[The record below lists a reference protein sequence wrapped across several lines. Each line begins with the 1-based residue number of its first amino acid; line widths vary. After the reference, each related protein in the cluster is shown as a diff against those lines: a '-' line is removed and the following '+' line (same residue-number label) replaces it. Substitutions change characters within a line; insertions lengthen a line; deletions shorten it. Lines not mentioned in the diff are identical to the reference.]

1 MQKYL
6 LFILFLCVHWIARGQ
21 TTYSY
26 RCWFDG
32 DESTMQTGISEDNA
46 WQMDL
51 DISSLESSFHIM
63 YFQVKDTEDV
73 WSSPV
78 TQYFV
83 KMPNN
88 KNIELKYWFDDD
100 INNLKTVSTTNGLID
115 IDAKSLS
122 DGMHIIHT
130 MTITDGVLAGTPKTS
145 LFWKQPIVTKSVYR
159 LWFDYDV
166 KTMITGEYTGQ
177 PIDIDVS
184 KLSDGFHVIQGQIEA
199 SGISCPQTNVF
210 IKVPQ
215 TQGVD
220 YMTCVLMI
228 DGSMYKQEK
237 VPTRGGIV
245 NWTLD
250 ANDMIPGLHKA
261 QAFVVTESGAASSLR
276 EGFFFRAQTADER
289 KSMKCLYSI
298 DGDEHFSQA
307 GTMNG
312 NLFHFDLDLTKLSDG
327 FHRLSYMLMGED
339 GTSSKVMSAFF
350 IKTPVGGD
358 GVMQYDYWLND
369 NEANRKINKLDKRV
383 NPLKVITLLP
393 VDPMPI
399 RSSCFHFEVG
409 KDNKPMMYAKNDL
422 HMRFY
427 DVAGRLTETSRQFV
441 DYKVS
446 EEVKNIKPI
455 IGMEGSMNAE
465 KPSDNNILWY
475 SMSATI
481 GDSIAVRSSMASTLQ
496 VFSPSGK
503 EVYSGSGSESVNY
516 GGFHA
521 GEEGTYYV
529 ALHDVTG
536 TNSNNIS
543 LDYLHLD
550 KYDVIGQNVKVVGD
564 AGYSTITFDGN
575 GFDSLT
581 SIDLISKDNV
591 TIKSVDINHL
601 HDYQIEAMFDFK
613 DVALGEYDMVFHFV
627 DEDRTFAKGVV
638 VEESKDITITT
649 NVQYPQQYLRNS
661 NVVYTLTLTNNGNST
676 AYAVPVYTYI
686 STPTRDGIS
695 KIKIDGVKI
704 PGLYDNVDLSEYTPS
719 ERKQILDQ
727 AENLGDERIFIR
739 QMVKSGESDSLY
751 VRSGYLFVNLAP
763 NSSKNITFTLTG
775 NETIDVEF
783 TIPEDWMTFTDKES
797 ALQNGVWEQYCC
809 IKDRIEC
816 LGSILG
822 NPVSLANRLTS
833 TLECPHQNALDIV
846 ESAVGSMNKLISTTG
861 TVYCSKNNVDLKYW
875 ERLKKFASC
884 IDASSTLT
892 ACIQNALPKLDVN
905 KWYLANKIASS
916 FGADNLSTAVNCLTA
931 FSTPI
936 SNCPPVPPTGGKT
949 NPVNSLDP
957 NDIYGYLSESGSK
970 YIRKGL
976 DKVSYTIEFE
986 NDPEFATASAHE
998 VTVSDVLDGRYFDLN
1013 SFVPTSVK
1021 VGDKFVSLNPETS
1034 NVITI
1039 DMRPEINAIAQVEID
1054 YDSSKGVAN
1063 WKFSSL
1069 DPMTME
1075 KTDNPMSGF
1084 LPVNSNGNGI
1094 GEVTFDIALKQDFND
1109 GDEISNSATITFDF
1123 EEPIETPVWTNVV
1136 DAVAPQSEITFAASQ
1151 DGIVTLRFNAEDN
1164 RSGVWK
1170 YNLYVQE
1177 TEGGKW
1183 TKVEDEITTSEYKF
1197 KGYPGFD
1204 YGFCVMAV
1212 DMAGNVEQKELT
1224 REISQATFKYGDANG
1239 DGKVNSEDISLAV
1252 EYYIKGNAALNFAA
1266 TDISKDGK
1274 INSEDISLMVDV
1286 YTFSSLDKQKSKARR
1301 KRLTNKI
1308 ITQ

>member
-1 MQKYL
+1 ML
-6 LFILFLCVHWIARGQ
+6 LLFLCLFIMARGQ
-21 TTYSY
+21 ALYDY
-26 RCWFDG
+26 RYWFDG
-32 DESTMQTGISEDNA
+32 DKSTIHTGSSDKGA
-46 WQMDL
+46 WQMDF
-51 DISSLESSFHIM
+51 DIGALNENLHM
-63 YFQVKDTEDV
+63 VHFQVKDAKGV
-73 WSSPV
+73 WSVP
-78 TQYFV
+78 
-83 KMPNN
+83 
-88 KNIELKYWFDDD
+88 
-100 INNLKTVSTTNGLID
+100 TTR
-115 IDAKSLS
+115 
-122 DGMHIIHT
+122 
-130 MTITDGVLAGTPKTS
+130 
-145 LFWKQPIVTKSVYR
+145 Y
-159 LWFDYDV
+159 
-166 KTMITGEYTGQ
+166 
-177 PIDIDVS
+177 
-184 KLSDGFHVIQGQIEA
+184 
-199 SGISCPQTNVF
+199 F
-210 IKVPQ
+210 IKMPQ
-215 TQGVD
+215 TQGID
-220 YMTCVLMI
+220 YMTCVIMI
-228 DGSMYKQEK
+228 DGKKYKQEN
-237 VPTRGGIV
+237 VSTQNGII
-245 NWTLD
+245 NWSLD
-250 ANDMIPGLHKA
+250 ATDLKPGLHKA
-261 QAFVVTESGAASSLR
+261 QVFVVTQSGATTSVKEA
-276 EGFFFRAQTADER
+276 FFFRNMTTAER
-289 KSMKCLYSI
+289 GNVKCLYSV
-298 DGDEHFSQA
+298 DGDEHYTEA
-307 GTMNG
+307 GTLNG
-312 NLFHFDLDLTKLSDG
+312 NLYHFDLDVANLSDG
-327 FHRLSYMLMGED
+327 FHRLSYILMSED
-339 GTSSKVMSAFF
+339 GTSSKVMTSFF
-350 IKTPVGGD
+350 VKTPLGGN
-358 GVMQYDYWLND
+358 GIMQYDYWLND
-369 NEANRKINKLDKRV
+369 NEANRKIVKLDTRT
-383 NPLKVITLLP
+383 NPLKLITLLP
-393 VDPMPI
+393 VDSMPI

-409 KDNKPMMYAKNDL
+409 KDGKPMMYAKNDL
-422 HMRFY
+422 HFAFY
-427 DVAGRLTETSRQFV
+427 DASSRRLDKTRQFV

-446 EEVKNIKPI
+446 EEVKDIKPI
-455 IGMEGSMNAE
+455 TDMEGSMNAE

-503 EVYSGSGSESVNY
+503 EVYCGSGSESVNY

-601 HDYQIEAMFDFK
+601 HDYQIEAMFDFNG
-613 DVALGEYDMVFHFV
+613 VALGEYDMVFHFV

-638 VEESKDITITT
+638 VEESKGITITT

-695 KIKIDGVKI
+695 KIKIDGIKI

-719 ERKQILDQ
+719 ERKKILDQ

-739 QMVKSGESDSLY
+739 QLVKSGESDSLY

-797 ALQNGVWEQYCC
+797 VAQDLRARSNIREQYCC
-809 IKDRIEC
+809 IKDKIEC
-816 LGSILG
+816 IG
-822 NPVSLANRLTS
+822 NIIGDVVSLANTLTS
-833 TLECPHQNALDIV
+833 ALQCPQQKALAIADCGIGYLNKV
-846 ESAVGSMNKLISTTG
+846 ISATG
-861 TVYCSKNNVDLKYW
+861 TVFCDNNDVESKFW
-875 ERLKKFASC
+875 EKLNKTAAC
-884 IDASSTLT
+884 IDVSNMMV
-892 ACIQNALPKLDVN
+892 ACVQAFLPKLSVE
-905 KWYLANKIASS
+905 KWNLVNKIASS
-916 FGADNLSTAVNCLTA
+916 LGVTHLSIAGNCVKA

-936 SNCPPVPPTGGKT
+936 LNCPPVPPIGGKT

-1021 VGDKFVSLNPETS
+1021 VGDKYVSLNPETS

-1094 GEVTFDIALKQDFND
+1094 GEVTFDIALKQGFND
-1109 GDEISNSATITFDF
+1109 GDEISNRATIIFDL

-1151 DGIVTLRFNAEDN
+1151 EGIVTLRFNAEDN

-1212 DMAGNVEQKELT
+1212 DSAGNVEQKELS
-1224 REISQATFKYGDANG
+1224 REISQATFKNGDANG

-1252 EYYIKGNAALNFAA
+1252 EYYVKGHAALNFAA
-1266 TDISKDGK
+1266 TDVNKDGK
-1274 INSEDISLMVDV
+1274 INSEDISLIVDI
-1286 YTFSSLDKQKSKARR
+1286 YTSSSLNNQNNKVRRR
-1301 KRLTNKI
+1301 KSINK
-1308 ITQ
+1308 QLRNENN

>member
-1 MQKYL
+1 ML
-6 LFILFLCVHWIARGQ
+6 LLFLCLFIMARGQ
-21 TTYSY
+21 ALYDY
-26 RCWFDG
+26 RYWFDG
-32 DESTMQTGISEDNA
+32 DKSTIHTGSSDKGA
-46 WQMDL
+46 WQMDF
-51 DISSLESSFHIM
+51 DIGALNENLHM
-63 YFQVKDTEDV
+63 VHFQVKDAKGV
-73 WSSPV
+73 WSVP
-78 TQYFV
+78 
-83 KMPNN
+83 
-88 KNIELKYWFDDD
+88 
-100 INNLKTVSTTNGLID
+100 TTR
-115 IDAKSLS
+115 
-122 DGMHIIHT
+122 
-130 MTITDGVLAGTPKTS
+130 
-145 LFWKQPIVTKSVYR
+145 Y
-159 LWFDYDV
+159 
-166 KTMITGEYTGQ
+166 
-177 PIDIDVS
+177 
-184 KLSDGFHVIQGQIEA
+184 
-199 SGISCPQTNVF
+199 F
-210 IKVPQ
+210 IKMPQ

-220 YMTCVLMI
+220 YMTCVIMI
-228 DGSMYKQEK
+228 DGKKYKQEN
-237 VPTRGGIV
+237 VSTQNGII
-245 NWTLD
+245 NWSLD
-250 ANDMIPGLHKA
+250 ATDLKPGLHKA
-261 QAFVVTESGAASSLR
+261 QVFVVTQSGATTSVKEA
-276 EGFFFRAQTADER
+276 FFFRNMTTAER
-289 KSMKCLYSI
+289 GNVKCLYSV
-298 DGDEHFSQA
+298 DGDEHYTEA
-307 GTMNG
+307 GTLNG
-312 NLFHFDLDLTKLSDG
+312 NLYHFDLDVANLSDG
-327 FHRLSYMLMGED
+327 FHRLSYMLISED
-339 GTSSKVMSAFF
+339 GTSSKVMTSFF
-350 IKTPVGGD
+350 VKTPLGGN
-358 GVMQYDYWLND
+358 GIMQYDYWLND
-369 NEANRKINKLDKRV
+369 NEANRKIVKLDTRT
-383 NPLKVITLLP
+383 NPLKLITLLP
-393 VDPMPI
+393 VDTMPI

-409 KDNKPMMYAKNDL
+409 KDGKPMMYAKNDL
-422 HMRFY
+422 HFAFY
-427 DVAGRLTETSRQFV
+427 DASSRRLDNTRQFV

-446 EEVKNIKPI
+446 EEVKDIKPI
-455 IGMEGSMNAE
+455 TDMEGSMNAE

-503 EVYSGSGSESVNY
+503 EVYCGSGSESVNY

-601 HDYQIEAMFDFK
+601 HDYQIEAMFDFNG
-613 DVALGEYDMVFHFV
+613 VALGEYDMVFHFV

-638 VEESKDITITT
+638 VEESKGITITT

-695 KIKIDGVKI
+695 KIKIDGIKI
-704 PGLYDNVDLSEYTPS
+704 PELYDNVDLSEYTPS
-719 ERKQILDQ
+719 ERKKILDQ

-783 TIPEDWMTFTDKES
+783 TVPEDWMTFTDKES
-797 ALQNGVWEQYCC
+797 VAQDLRARSNIREQYCC
-809 IKDRIEC
+809 IKDKIEC
-816 LGSILG
+816 IG
-822 NPVSLANRLTS
+822 NIIGDVVSLANTLTS
-833 TLECPHQNALDIV
+833 ALQCPQQKALAIADCGIGFLNKV
-846 ESAVGSMNKLISTTG
+846 ISATG
-861 TVYCSKNNVDLKYW
+861 TVFCDNNDVESKFW
-875 ERLKKFASC
+875 EKLNKTAAC
-884 IDASSTLT
+884 IDVSNMMV
-892 ACIQNALPKLDVN
+892 ACVQAFLPKLSVE
-905 KWYLANKIASS
+905 KWDLVNKIASS
-916 FGADNLSTAVNCLTA
+916 LGVTHLSMAGNCVKA

-936 SNCPPVPPTGGKT
+936 LNCPPVPPIGGKT

-1021 VGDKFVSLNPETS
+1021 VGDKYVSLNPESS

-1094 GEVTFDIALKQDFND
+1094 GEVTFDIALKQGFND
-1109 GDEISNSATITFDF
+1109 GDEISNSATIIFDL

-1212 DMAGNVEQKELT
+1212 DSAGNVEQKELS
-1224 REISQATFKYGDANG
+1224 REISNATYKYGDANG

-1252 EYYIKGNAALNFAA
+1252 EYYVKGHAALNFAA
-1266 TDISKDGK
+1266 TDVNKDGK
-1274 INSEDISLMVDV
+1274 INSEDISLIVDI
-1286 YTFSSLDKQKSKARR
+1286 YTSSSLNNQNNKVRRR
-1301 KRLTNKI
+1301 KSINK
-1308 ITQ
+1308 QLRNENN

>member
-1 MQKYL
+1 MHRKLML
-6 LFILFLCVHWIARGQ
+6 LLFLCLFIMARGQ
-21 TTYSY
+21 ALYDY
-26 RCWFDG
+26 RYWFDG
-32 DESTMQTGISEDNA
+32 DKSTIHTGSSDKGA
-46 WQMDL
+46 WQMDF
-51 DISSLESSFHIM
+51 DIGALNENLHM
-63 YFQVKDTEDV
+63 VHFQVKDAKGV
-73 WSSPV
+73 WSVP
-78 TQYFV
+78 
-83 KMPNN
+83 
-88 KNIELKYWFDDD
+88 
-100 INNLKTVSTTNGLID
+100 TTR
-115 IDAKSLS
+115 
-122 DGMHIIHT
+122 
-130 MTITDGVLAGTPKTS
+130 
-145 LFWKQPIVTKSVYR
+145 Y
-159 LWFDYDV
+159 
-166 KTMITGEYTGQ
+166 
-177 PIDIDVS
+177 
-184 KLSDGFHVIQGQIEA
+184 
-199 SGISCPQTNVF
+199 F
-210 IKVPQ
+210 IKMPQ

-220 YMTCVLMI
+220 YMTCVIMI
-228 DGSMYKQEK
+228 DGKKYKQEN
-237 VPTRGGIV
+237 VSTQNGII
-245 NWTLD
+245 NWSLD
-250 ANDMIPGLHKA
+250 ATDLKPGLHKA
-261 QAFVVTESGAASSLR
+261 QVFVVTQSGATTSVKEA
-276 EGFFFRAQTADER
+276 FFFRNMTTAER
-289 KSMKCLYSI
+289 GNVKCLYSV
-298 DGDEHFSQA
+298 DGDEHYTEA
-307 GTMNG
+307 GTLNG
-312 NLFHFDLDLTKLSDG
+312 NLYHFDLDVANLSDG
-327 FHRLSYMLMGED
+327 FHRLSYMLISED
-339 GTSSKVMSAFF
+339 GTSSKVMTSFF
-350 IKTPVGGD
+350 VKTPLGGN
-358 GVMQYDYWLND
+358 GIMQYDYWLND
-369 NEANRKINKLDKRV
+369 NEANRKIVKLDTRT
-383 NPLKVITLLP
+383 NPLKLITLLP
-393 VDPMPI
+393 VDTMPI

-409 KDNKPMMYAKNDL
+409 KDGKPMMYAKNDL
-422 HMRFY
+422 HFAFY
-427 DVAGRLTETSRQFV
+427 DASSRRLDNTRQFV

-446 EEVKNIKPI
+446 EEVKDIKPI
-455 IGMEGSMNAE
+455 TDMEGSMNAE

-503 EVYSGSGSESVNY
+503 EVYCGSGSESVNY

-601 HDYQIEAMFDFK
+601 HDYQIEAMFDFNG
-613 DVALGEYDMVFHFV
+613 VALGEYDMVFHFV

-638 VEESKDITITT
+638 VEESKGITITT

-695 KIKIDGVKI
+695 KIKIDGIKI
-704 PGLYDNVDLSEYTPS
+704 PELYDNVDLSEYTPS
-719 ERKQILDQ
+719 ERKKILDQ

-783 TIPEDWMTFTDKES
+783 TVPEDWMTFTDKES
-797 ALQNGVWEQYCC
+797 VAQDLRARSNIREQYCC
-809 IKDRIEC
+809 IKDKIEC
-816 LGSILG
+816 IG
-822 NPVSLANRLTS
+822 NIIGDVVSLANTLTS
-833 TLECPHQNALDIV
+833 ALQCPQQKALAIADCGIGFLNKV
-846 ESAVGSMNKLISTTG
+846 ISATG
-861 TVYCSKNNVDLKYW
+861 TVFCDNNDVESKFW
-875 ERLKKFASC
+875 EKLNKTAAC
-884 IDASSTLT
+884 IDVSNMMV
-892 ACIQNALPKLDVN
+892 ACVQAFLPKLSVE
-905 KWYLANKIASS
+905 KWDLVNKIASS
-916 FGADNLSTAVNCLTA
+916 LGVTHLSMAGNCVKA

-936 SNCPPVPPTGGKT
+936 LNCPPVPPIGGKT

-1021 VGDKFVSLNPETS
+1021 VGDKYVSLNPESS

-1094 GEVTFDIALKQDFND
+1094 GEVTFDIALKQGFND
-1109 GDEISNSATITFDF
+1109 GDEISNSATIIFDL

-1212 DMAGNVEQKELT
+1212 DSAGNVEQKELS
-1224 REISQATFKYGDANG
+1224 REISNATYKYGDANG

-1252 EYYIKGNAALNFAA
+1252 EYYVKGHAALNFAA
-1266 TDISKDGK
+1266 TDVNKDGK
-1274 INSEDISLMVDV
+1274 INSEDISLIVDI
-1286 YTFSSLDKQKSKARR
+1286 YTSSSLNNQNNKVRRR
-1301 KRLTNKI
+1301 KSINK
-1308 ITQ
+1308 QLRNENN

>member
-1 MQKYL
+1 MHRKL
-6 LFILFLCVHWIARGQ
+6 MILLFLCLCVMTRGQ
-21 TTYSY
+21 ALYDY
-26 RCWFDG
+26 RYWFDG
-32 DESTMQTGISEDNA
+32 DESTMQTGSSADNA

-51 DISSLESSFHIM
+51 DIGALDANFHIVH
-63 YFQVKDTEDV
+63 FQVKDTKGV
-73 WSSPV
+73 WSVP
-78 TQYFV
+78 TTRYFV
-83 KMPNN
+83 KLAQ
-88 KNIELKYWFDDD
+88 KQVTNIEYWFDNDTEKKSQQAKD
-100 INNLKTVSTTNGLID
+100 GKAD
-115 IDAKSLS
+115 IDVSSLAE
-122 DGMHIIHT
+122 GMHILHMQAFGEGSSYSSPHT
-130 MTITDGVLAGTPKTS
+130 AV
-145 LFWKQPIVTKSVYR
+145 FWKQIITANAKYR
-159 LWFDYDV
+159 LWFDNDINGI
-166 KTMITGEYTGQ
+166 ITGKYTGK
-177 PIDIDVS
+177 PVAIDVS
-184 KLSDGFHVIQGQIEA
+184 SLDDGFHILHAQVE
-199 SGISCPQTNVF
+199 SVTPSKPHTSMF

-220 YMTCVLMI
+220 YMTCAFMV
-228 DGSMYKQEK
+228 DGEMYKQEK
-237 VPTRGGIV
+237 VSTHGGLV
-245 NWTLD
+245 SWVLD
-250 ANDMIPGLHKA
+250 AADMKPGLHKA
-261 QAFVVTESGAASSLR
+261 QAFVVTPSGAATGLK
-276 EGFFFRAQTADER
+276 EAFFYRSMTDTER
-289 KSMKCLYSI
+289 KNMKCLYSV
-298 DGDEHFSQA
+298 DGSEHYTEA
-307 GTMNG
+307 GKVNG
-312 NLFHFDLDLTKLSDG
+312 NLFHFDLDVANLSDG
-327 FHRLSYMLMGED
+327 FHNLSYMLMGED
-339 GTSSKVMSAFF
+339 GTSSKVMTSFF
-350 IKTPVGGD
+350 VKTPFGGN
-358 GVMQYDYWLND
+358 GIMQYDYWLND
-369 NEANRKINKLDKRV
+369 NETNRKIVKLDTRT
-383 NPLKVITLLP
+383 NPLKLITLLP
-393 VDPMPI
+393 VDSMPI
-399 RSSCFHFEVG
+399 RSSCFHFEVS
-409 KDNKPMMYAKNDL
+409 KDGKPMMYAKNDI
-422 HMRFY
+422 HFTFY
-427 DVAGRLTETSRQFV
+427 DASSRRLDDTRQFV
-441 DYKVS
+441 DYRVS
-446 EEVKNIKPI
+446 EEVKDIKPI
-455 IGMEGSMNAE
+455 TDMEGSMNTE

-503 EVYSGSGSESVNY
+503 EVYCGSGSESVNY

-601 HDYQIEAMFDFK
+601 HDYQIEAMFDFRG
-613 DVALGEYDMVFHFV
+613 VALGEYDMVFHFV
-627 DEDRTFAKGVV
+627 DEDRTFANGVV
-638 VEESKDITITT
+638 VEESKGINITT

-686 STPTRDGIS
+686 YTPTRGGIS

-704 PGLYDNVDLSEYTPS
+704 PGLYDSVDLSEYTPS

-797 ALQNGVWEQYCC
+797 VAQGLRARSNIREQYCC
-809 IKDRIEC
+809 IKDKIEC
-816 LGSILG
+816 IG
-822 NPVSLANRLTS
+822 NIIGDVVSLANTLTS
-833 TLECPHQNALDIV
+833 ALQCPQQKALAIADCGIGFLNKV
-846 ESAVGSMNKLISTTG
+846 ISATG
-861 TVYCSKNNVDLKYW
+861 TVFCDNDDVESKFGEKLNKT
-875 ERLKKFASC
+875 AAC
-884 IDASSTLT
+884 IDASNAMV
-892 ACIQNALPKLDVN
+892 ACVQAFLPNLSVE
-905 KWYLANKIASS
+905 KWDLVNKIASS
-916 FGADNLSTAVNCLTA
+916 LGVTHLSIAGNCVKA

-936 SNCPPVPPTGGKT
+936 PNCPPVPPVGGKT

-1021 VGDKFVSLNPETS
+1021 VGDKYVSLNQETS

-1054 YDSSKGVAN
+1054 YDSSEGIAN

-1136 DAVAPQSEITFAASQ
+1136 DAIAPQSEITFAASQ

-1183 TKVEDEITTSEYKF
+1183 TKVDDAITTSEYKF

-1212 DMAGNVEQKELT
+1212 DSAGNVEQKELA
-1224 REISQATFKYGDANG
+1224 REISISTFKAGDANS
-1239 DGKVNSEDISLAV
+1239 DGIVDAEDASLATN
-1252 EYYIKGNAALNFAA
+1252 YYLGRKVYLNFAA
-1266 TDISKDGK
+1266 TDINKDE
-1274 INSEDISLMVDV
+1274 IIDSQDV
-1286 YTFSSLDKQKSKARR
+1286 AQIQKVFLSTKARSRVKNR
-1301 KRLTNKI
+1301 KRIK
-1308 ITQ
+1308 